1 MSKLYFRYGAM
12 GCGKTMQLLQV
23 AFNYEERG
31 QKVAIMKPALDTKAS
46 NSLETRIGLK
56 RPANFL
62 IKTTDNLLQIV
73 KKDFAGVSCVLVD
86 EAQFL
91 TVPQVEQLLQVTI
104 KLGIPV
110 MCYGLRTDRLGE
122 LWPGSA
128 RLLALAQDLD
138 EIRTICDCGK
148 KATMTGAFINGTF
161 VTSGP
166 QNLIDDG
173 SSPTVFRAFCAACW
187 YRHHDNSAKPN

>member
-23 AFNYEERG
+23 AFNYNERG
-31 QKVAIMKPALDTKAS
+31 QQVVIMKPALDTKADDK
-46 NSLETRIGLK
+46 LQTRIGIE
-56 RPANFL
+56 RSADYL
-62 IKTTDNLLQIV
+62 IKPKDNLFKLI
-73 KKDFAGVSCVLVD
+73 KRDFRDVACVLID

-91 TVPQVEQLLQVTI
+91 STSQVEQLMQIAIQL
-104 KLGIPV
+104 KIPV

-128 RLLALAQDLD
+128 RLLALSHEIA

-148 KATMTGAFINGTF
+148 KATMTGCFKNGIF
-161 VTSGP
+161 MTSGP

-173 SSPTVFRAFCAACW
+173 SQPVEFRAFCPACW
-187 YRHHDNSAKPN
+187 YRLRDDAGN